1 MAKGKGIPQKV
12 AVIGLGKLGSPMA
25 AGVSARG
32 VAVIGADLDSTKVE
46 KINRGEAPVNETG
59 LAEYIRRGRDWL
71 RATTDLEAATIESE
85 IVFIIVPTP
94 SEPQGGFSIRHVLSA
109 CEAIGCGLKKKKA
122 FTVVVITSTVMPG
135 STEGPIRECLEKHS
149 GKKAGK
155 DFGLCYSPE
164 FIALGSVI
172 HDFLNPDFILCG
184 ESDARSGEILD
195 AFYQT
200 VCENEPYIAHMN
212 FVNAELSKLAV
223 NTFVTTKITYANM
236 LAHIC
241 ERLPGGDVDKVTAA
255 IGHDTRIGVKYL
267 KGATGYGGPCFP
279 RDNLAMGALA
289 RGLEVQAALAETTDH
304 QNRAEA
310 IRLADLVNRHAKPGA
325 KIGILGLSYKPDT
338 EVIEE
343 SQAILLARELLDGG
357 RDLLVY
363 DPMAMESARVVLG
376 DAPQYCGSAE
386 DCVRQSDIV
395 VIAVPWEEF
404 SRIPESVFFERRIV
418 LIDAWR
424 IAPDGWRKA
433 TQYVPVGVN
442 TSEIIG

>member
-1 MAKGKGIPQKV
+1 
-12 AVIGLGKLGSPMA
+12 
-25 AGVSARG
+25 
-32 VAVIGADLDSTKVE
+32 
-46 KINRGEAPVNETG
+46 
-59 LAEYIRRGRDWL
+59 
-71 RATTDLEAATIESE
+71 
-85 IVFIIVPTP
+85 
-94 SEPQGGFSIRHVLSA
+94 
-109 CEAIGCGLKKKKA
+109 
-122 FTVVVITSTVMPG
+122 
-135 STEGPIRECLEKHS
+135 
-149 GKKAGK
+149 
-155 DFGLCYSPE
+155 
-164 FIALGSVI
+164 
-172 HDFLNPDFILCG
+172 
-184 ESDARSGEILD
+184 
-195 AFYQT
+195 
-200 VCENEPYIAHMN
+200 
-212 FVNAELSKLAV
+212 
-223 NTFVTTKITYANM
+223 
-236 LAHIC
+236 
-241 ERLPGGDVDKVTAA
+241 
-255 IGHDTRIGVKYL
+255 VKYL

-289 RGLEVQAALAETTDH
+289 RGLEAQAALAETTDR

-404 SRIPESVFFERRIV
+404 SRIPESVFSERRIV